1 MIMPSSNDRISAP
14 GEPSLGDLFRK
25 LSTDSS
31 QLIRQEIA
39 LARTEVASTIGRAGR
54 NAASVAVGLLV
65 MGIGGLVLTGF
76 AIALLGK
83 LLGNYWLGALI
94 VAVVYLAVA
103 GIGMMTA
110 LRKARRARL
119 VPEQTV
125 QSLRATQHWAREEV
139 TELRAALTS
148 DDGGAPPAAGNRLAA
163 AHTAITVEQRPSE
176 RSGSPGEGAK
186 RGAQNEAPPEPGVW
200 PLAKRTF
207 HEIGSDDVTG
217 QAAKVAYY
225 SFMAMPPA
233 LMAVFALAGL
243 FGSDRLATFLLQQAS
258 TAMPASVVDSILR
271 PFIQQV
277 VLKSAPG
284 PLSVGIILALW
295 GASSVFTGLMVTL
308 NVAYDVDENRGFVKQ
323 RAIALGTMVA
333 ATILFLLAAL
343 TLLFGPELAN
353 LAGLGSAGELAWNI
367 LRWPLTFAF
376 VVAAF
381 WIVYYILPNKDQ
393 KGCGKVL
400 LISAAVAA
408 LLWVLASA
416 VFRLYIANFSSYS
429 KTYGFL
435 GAFIILLL
443 WLYVTGLVVLAGGEL
458 ASEMEKSR

>member
-1 MIMPSSNDRISAP
+1 MPTPNDRTTGL
-14 GEPSLGDLFRK
+14 GEPSLGDLFHK

-31 QLIRQEIA
+31 ALIHQEIA
-39 LARTEVASTIGRAGR
+39 LARGEVASTIGRAGR
-54 NAASVAVGLLV
+54 NAASVAVGFIV
-65 MGIGGLVLTGF
+65 MGIGGLVLTAF
-76 AIALLGK
+76 AIALVGK

-94 VAVVYLAVA
+94 VAVVYLAVS
-103 GIGMMTA
+103 GVGMMMA
-110 LRKARRARL
+110 LRKMKRTRL
-119 VPEQTV
+119 VPEQTA
-125 QSLRATQHWAREEV
+125 QSLRATQRWARTEAV
-139 TELRAALTS
+139 ELRAALSGRDGGSSPTS
-148 DDGGAPPAAGNRLAA
+148 IDRVVRHPHVHAGDGGAHRSDSAGKGAGGA
-163 AHTAITVEQRPSE
+163 
-176 RSGSPGEGAK
+176 PGEA
-186 RGAQNEAPPEPGVW
+186 APEPGVW

-207 HEIGSDDVTG
+207 REIGSDDVTG

-243 FGSDRLATFLLQQAS
+243 FGSERFAEFLLQQAS

-284 PLSVGIILALW
+284 PLSIGIILALW

-308 NVAYDVDENRGFVKQ
+308 NVAYDVDENRGFVKR
-323 RAIALGTMVA
+323 RAVALGTMVG

-343 TLLFGPELAN
+343 TLLFGPELAD
-353 LAGLGSAGELAWNI
+353 LAGLGSTGELAWNI

-381 WIVYYILPNKDQ
+381 WLVYYILPNKDQ

-408 LLWVLASA
+408 LLWVIASA
-416 VFRLYIANFSSYS
+416 AFRLYIANFSSYS

-458 ASEMEKSR
+458 ASEMEKGT

>member
-1 MIMPSSNDRISAP
+1 MIMPSSNDRPSGP
-14 GEPSLGDLFRK
+14 DTPSLGVLFRQ
-25 LSTDSS
+25 LSTDTSRLVRS
-31 QLIRQEIA
+31 EVA
-39 LARTEVASTIGRAGR
+39 LARAEVASSIGRAGR
-54 NAASVAVGLLV
+54 NAASVGIGFLV

-76 AIALLGK
+76 AIALLGE

-94 VAVVYLAVA
+94 VAVAYLAVA
-103 GIGMMTA
+103 GVGMMLA
-110 LRKARRARL
+110 LRKMKQRSL
-119 VPEQTV
+119 VPEKTV
-125 QSLRATQHWAREEV
+125 QSLRATQHWAREEAAD
-139 TELRAALTS
+139 LRAAIAGG
-148 DDGGAPPAAGNRLAA
+148 DGGAPPAAGNRIASVHATTAA
-163 AHTAITVEQRPSE
+163 DERPSDGSRDSGKGPE
-176 RSGSPGEGAK
+176 RA
-186 RGAQNEAPPEPGVW
+186 RDEAPAEPGVW

-207 HEIGSDDVTG
+207 REIGSDDVTG

-271 PFIQQV
+271 PFIQDV

-295 GASSVFTGLMVTL
+295 GASSVFSGLMVTL

-323 RAIALGTMVA
+323 RAIALGTMVG
-333 ATILFLLAAL
+333 ATVLFLLAAL
-343 TLLFGPELAN
+343 TLLFGPDLAD

-381 WIVYYILPNKDQ
+381 WVVYYVLPNKDQ
-393 KGCGKVL
+393 KGCGKTL
-400 LISAAVAA
+400 LVAAAVAA

-416 VFRLYIANFSSYS
+416 AFRLYIANFSSYS
-429 KTYGFL
+429 KAYGFL

-458 ASEMEKSR
+458 ASEMEKRR